1 MKSHAAVFAVDVG
14 YGNTK
19 VAFRNGSDVAS
30 LIFPSLTPT
39 YQEQTIAIESQGLL
53 NVPKTVAIEWN
64 GKTYEVG
71 PGVPLSSR
79 NGDAGGTLA
88 DNYCTTDSYAALLGG
103 ACHFANID
111 SVDRLVLGLP
121 VKNFHKYAEHLRQ
134 TFTGK
139 LNFGNTQVT
148 VGRVMVLPQPIGALV
163 NFTKYHEFDQENPH
177 LIIDVGYFTTDW
189 VVATGLTM
197 DERRSGGHQSGASH
211 YFQKISERIKA
222 KLKATP
228 NGIER
233 IDKAVRE
240 GKKYLLAGQ
249 DIDLAPY
256 RAESQ
261 PVIDGTVKIIHNHI
275 GHTEDLRSIVL
286 TGGGAALYAS
296 TIRAEFPS
304 TRIDMMSN
312 PSFSNVK
319 GFFAAGEVAM
329 MREKQR
335 KEGVAA

>member
-19 VAFRNGSDVAS
+19 VAFRNGSEVAT

-53 NVPKTVAIEWN
+53 TVPKTVAIEWN

-103 ACHFANID
+103 AFYFANID

-139 LNFGNTQVT
+139 LDFGNTQVT

-163 NFTKYHEFDQENPH
+163 NFTKYHEFDHENPH

-211 YFQKISERIKA
+211 YFQKIAERIKA
-222 KLKATP
+222 KLKASP
-228 NGIER
+228 DGIER

-329 MREKQR
+329 MREKPR

>member
-19 VAFRNGSDVAS
+19 VAFRNGAEVAT
-30 LIFPSLTPT
+30 LIFPSLTPVH
-39 YQEQTIAIESQGLL
+39 QEQTIAIESQGLL
-53 NVPKTVAIEWN
+53 NVPKTIPIEWE
-64 GKTYEVG
+64 GKTYDVG

-79 NGDAGGTLA
+79 NGNAGGTLA
-88 DNYCTTDSYAALLGG
+88 DNFCTTDSYAALLGG
-103 ACHFANID
+103 AFHFANIE

-134 TFTGK
+134 AFTGK
-139 LNFGNTQVT
+139 LDFGSTQVQ
-148 VGRVMVLPQPIGALV
+148 VDKVMVLPQPIGALV
-163 NFTKYHEFDQENPH
+163 NFTKYHEFDRDNPH

-211 YFQKISERIKA
+211 YYQMIAERIKA
-222 KLKATP
+222 RLKVAP
-228 NGIER
+228 DGIER
-233 IDKAVRE
+233 IDKAIRE

-249 DIDLAPY
+249 DIDLMAY
-256 RAESQ
+256 REESQ
-261 PVIDGTVKIIHNHI
+261 PVIDSTVKVIHNLI
-275 GHTEDLRSIVL
+275 GHTEDLRSIVV

-296 TIRAEFPS
+296 TIRAAFPT
-304 TRIDMMSN
+304 TRIDAMSN
-312 PSFSNVK
+312 PSFSNVR

-329 MREKQR
+329 MRDKQR